1 MKSFIILAA
10 IVLANTCGTDGTKPE
25 VTAAQAETN
34 ISAADPGSGGGAVEP
49 AHGSA
54 PRTIRDHFMQLPA
67 KYFTLEGCEPA
78 TDKGCQR
85 AKLEYLKTFAEIE
98 DTKNGYLKAG
108 CDGAQ
113 ACIEMA
119 IFKRPDGSYIAGVA
133 TFAEMMNDF
142 YFLDPANDWADVSK
156 DIVVRYRKSQWYELP
171 RIGTTMKVYSKKV
184 IEKTDEFEITE
195 KGDLLYSLDWK
206 DGKFQLQN

>member
-1 MKSFIILAA
+1 MKTFVLLAA
-10 IVLANTCGTDGTKPE
+10 IALAATCGNETSRPDIP
-25 VTAAQAETN
+25 AAASETN
-34 ISAADPGSGGGAVEP
+34 VASSEPVSGGGVNVP
-49 AHGSA
+49 LHSTL
-54 PRTIRDHFMQLPA
+54 PRTIREHFMQLPA

-156 DIVVRYRKSQWYELP
+156 EIVVRYRKSQWYELP

-195 KGDLLYSLDWK
+195 RGDLLYSLDWK
-206 DGKFQLQN
+206 DGKFHLQN